1 MYSAEYLVFV
11 AKQHLPIELHS
22 TIEKVAMIIPAT
34 GRLDKTLSDI
44 AHLLGC
50 TLDDLEKIVSA
61 LVTTSP
67 PLVVRKEVNGLL
79 FDYSEKDVNYVHHL
93 RNALSN
99 FGFEE
104 QEFL

>member
-11 AKQHLPIELHS
+11 TKLQLPIELHS
-22 TIEKVAMIIPAT
+22 IIEKLAEVIPAS
-34 GRLDKTLSDI
+34 GRLDKPLSEM
-44 AHLLGC
+44 ANQLGC
-50 TLDDLEKIVSA
+50 TLDDLEKVIEE
-61 LVTTSP
+61 LNTTSP
-67 PLVVRKEVNGLL
+67 PLVRKEVNDLL
-79 FDYSEKDVNYVHHL
+79 FDYSEKDVIYIHHL